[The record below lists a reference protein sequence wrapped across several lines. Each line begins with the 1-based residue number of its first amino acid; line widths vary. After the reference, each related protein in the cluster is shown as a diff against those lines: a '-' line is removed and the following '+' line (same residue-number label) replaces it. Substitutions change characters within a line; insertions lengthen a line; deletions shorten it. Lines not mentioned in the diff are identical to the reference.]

1 MRSKKLEVERSGHE
15 LASDACFRLLPS
27 SFVLRVTVVVVM
39 VLCLGCASAAWASHH
54 SHRAK
59 HRFERIVQQV
69 TKSTA
74 RVYHARDSSGHGM
87 DTAKIIM
94 DPAGGYLAVSHT
106 REGSSFHV
114 NLASSSDLIEW
125 TFQSD
130 LGSDAS
136 QPYITSLSDGGF
148 LVAWEQTP
156 HNHLRF
162 NYYAS
167 RDDLFA
173 AQPSRT
179 FDAPMTLSTCA
190 EGTPSIYS
198 AALEPDIDHSTI
210 DVGAHYFSNCT
221 ADRQQRGTLTN
232 FNSWSTSPQTDI
244 DNAILFWGVQG
255 NIGDRDATF
264 FQHQQ
269 FGLFEGQFARNN
281 FATWR
286 IFCYD
291 YKTGQ
296 ADLLGIRTDQGS
308 TAFANPS
315 VTRVL
320 APNGEPAILVT
331 LFLPSQ
337 GAKPGEAGELIY
349 YKILERDHDDD

>member
-1 MRSKKLEVERSGHE
+1 MK
-15 LASDACFRLLPS
+15 RLRETRFAFLL
-27 SFVLRVTVVVVM
+27 FIAVVALVFF
-39 VLCLGCASAAWASHH
+39 GDASAAWANRH

-59 HRFERIVQQV
+59 HRFEHIVQQV
-69 TKSTA
+69 TKASA
-74 RVYHARDSSGHGM
+74 RVYHARDSAGHGM

-114 NLASSSDLIEW
+114 NLATSSDLIQW
-125 TFQSD
+125 TFQTD

-173 AQPSRT
+173 GQSSRI

-198 AALEPDIDHSTI
+198 AELDPDIDHSTI
-210 DVGAHYFSNCT
+210 DVGAHYFSNCI

-232 FNSWSTSPQTDI
+232 FNSWSTSPQTAI
-244 DNAILFWGVQG
+244 DDAILFWGVQG

-264 FQHQQ
+264 FQHHQ

-291 YKTGQ
+291 YQTGQ

-315 VTRVL
+315 VSRIR
-320 APNGEPAILVT
+320 APNGEPAILIT

-349 YKILERDHDDD
+349 YKILDRDHDEEEK

>member
-1 MRSKKLEVERSGHE
+1 MKYE
-15 LASDACFRLLPS
+15 LRNKTSFSLLSSSFLLP
-27 SFVLRVTVVVVM
+27 VAILAVVV
-39 VLCLGCASAAWASHH
+39 LGCGFATAAWANRH

-69 TKSTA
+69 TNATG
-74 RVYHARDSSGHGM
+74 RVYHARDSAGHGM

-106 REGSSFHV
+106 LEGTSFHV
-114 NLASSSDLIEW
+114 NLASSSDLIQW
-125 TFQSD
+125 DFQAD

-136 QPYITSLSDGGF
+136 QPYITALSDGGF

-156 HNHLRF
+156 RNHLRF

-173 AQPSRT
+173 AQASRT

-198 AALEPDIDHSTI
+198 VMLEPDIDHSTI

-244 DNAILFWGVQG
+244 DAAILFWGVQG

-264 FQHQQ
+264 FQRRQ

-291 YKTGQ
+291 YQTGQ

-315 VTRVL
+315 VTRIL
-320 APNGEPAILVT
+320 APSGEPAIVVT

-349 YKILERDHDDD
+349 YKILDTDHDDE

>member
-1 MRSKKLEVERSGHE
+1 MLIQ
-15 LASDACFRLLPS
+15 SDVGDRESQLSRL
-27 SFVLRVTVVVVM
+27 FVLSVALI
-39 VLCLGCASAAWASHH
+39 VLFFGYVAAARAQAH
-54 SHRAK
+54 SSRAR
-59 HRFERIVQQV
+59 HRFERLVEQV
-69 TKSTA
+69 TRATA
-74 RVYHARDSSGHGM
+74 RRYQARDSAGHGM

-94 DPAGGYLAVSHT
+94 DPSGGYLAVYHT

-114 NLASSSDLIEW
+114 NLATSGDLMNW
-125 TFQSD
+125 TFQAD

-162 NYYAS
+162 NYYSS

-173 AQPSRT
+173 ATAART
-179 FDAPMTLSTCA
+179 FDAPMTLSPCA
-190 EGTPSIYS
+190 EGTPNVYS
-198 AALEPDIDHSTI
+198 AILDPDIDHSTI
-210 DVGAHYFSNCT
+210 DVGAHYFANCV

-232 FNSWSTSPQTDI
+232 FNSWTTNPQHDI
-244 DNAILFWGVQG
+244 DDAILFWGVQG
-255 NIGDRDATF
+255 NIGDRDAVF
-264 FQHQQ
+264 FQHRQ

-281 FATWR
+281 FGTWR
-286 IFCYD
+286 VFCYD
-291 YKTGQ
+291 YQTGN
-296 ADLLGIRTDQGS
+296 ADLLGIRTDLGS

-315 VTRVL
+315 VTKIRDPDG
-320 APNGEPAILVT
+320 APAILVT

-349 YKILERDHDDD
+349 YRTLEGDRDRDHDDELDREQSGPR